1 MLRNHLIILLLNLEL
16 LLEGIFDANTPPKKK
31 TRISVLFNDYEFHN
45 IRYYQTTSQYRV
57 INTRKSRV
65 CLRYETL
72 YECGGLI

>member
-45 IRYYQTTSQYRV
+45 IRYY
-57 INTRKSRV
+57 
-65 CLRYETL
+65 
-72 YECGGLI
+72 